1 MVERK
6 HQHLL
11 SVARALRFQANL
23 PLKFLGDCVLI
34 ATYLINRLPSP
45 LLHDFTPYEKLL
57 GHPPSYGH
65 LKSFGCLWYAS
76 TLSRNRIKFDPR
88 AKARIFLGYPFGT
101 KGYKLYDL
109 ATKSS
114 FLSRDVI
121 FKESIFPFKDWLSKS
136 TPISLPISHSMFP
149 CQPLVPDAAEFSIP
163 SVSAEF
169 SPPLTS
175 VDITIP
181 PDEFV
186 DLVHT
191 NLVTFDPDLDPNTD
205 PDPISSSLPVV
216 PTVRR
221 STRPHKPPT
230 YLRDYHYNLAFAHV
244 LASTSLTQS
253 PDSIAFECSGILYP
267 LSSTLSYSKLS
278 TPYRAFAIDLTI
290 VKEPDSYTQ
299 ALKGPLWQAAM
310 QAKIDA
316 L

>member
-1 MVERK
+1 M
-6 HQHLL
+6 
-11 SVARALRFQANL
+11 
-23 PLKFLGDCVLI
+23 C
-34 ATYLINRLPSP
+34 
-45 LLHDFTPYEKLL
+45 
-57 GHPPSYGH
+57 
-65 LKSFGCLWYAS
+65 YAS
-76 TLSRNRIKFDPR
+76 TLSRNRTKFDPR
-88 AKARIFLGYPFGT
+88 PKACIFLGYPFGT

-114 FLSRDVI
+114 FLFRDVI
-121 FKESIFPFKDWLSKS
+121 FKESIFPFKDWLSES
-136 TPISLPISHSMFP
+136 ISHFMFP
-149 CQPLVPDAAEFSIP
+149 CQPLVPDVLEFYVPSI
-163 SVSAEF
+163 SAEF

-267 LSSTLSYSKLS
+267 LSSSLS
-278 TPYRAFAIDLTI
+278 
-290 VKEPDSYTQ
+290 
-299 ALKGPLWQAAM
+299 
-310 QAKIDA
+310 
-316 L
+316 